1 MQVLTGTRVHAG
13 GAVVPAHYQASV
25 FPAFVWFAG
34 ALGLDVLKRRDK
46 GTWAPRAALLASTG
60 LLATA
65 RLGKALP
72 LSGHA
77 VFLAAVLGYSLAPPR
92 ALKWPAATE
101 APAAWLAAPG
111 LAITAWYKLALWDD
125 ATWLTASI
133 VAGGALGFSCGL
145 WARAGSRASERRPDD
160 PSP

>member
-1 MQVLTGTRVHAG
+1 MKVLTGTRVHEG

-34 ALGLDVLKRRDK
+34 SLGLDMLKRRDRR
-46 GTWAPRAALLASTG
+46 TWVPRAALLASTG

-65 RLGKALP
+65 RLGGALP

-77 VFLAAVLGYSLAPPR
+77 VFLAAVIGYALAPPR
-92 ALKWPAATE
+92 ALKWPAASE

-111 LAITAWYKLALWDD
+111 LAITAWYKLALWNDPG
-125 ATWLTASI
+125 WLTASI
-133 VAGGALGFSCGL
+133 VTGGAIGFSCAR
-145 WARAGSRASERRPDD
+145 WARAGAPAAAATNTQN
-160 PSP
+160 